1 MNVLLQLPEPLAT
14 GDAVLLVD
22 MPAAPRIGETVDVD
36 GLDHLLTVTG
46 VRWPVVD
53 VRNRGPMCSF
63 ADCDIP
69 RVYLD
74 RARMVQA

>member
-63 ADCDIP
+63 P